1 VPDANDTGKPVR
13 HFNTSR
19 SLKAVNDTSTIDFM
33 FIPDFDPDTKSSPV
47 EFRVPI
53 LPFTQA
59 SEAVKEELT
68 ESETPVRWIVITYC

>member
-1 VPDANDTGKPVR
+1 
-13 HFNTSR
+13 
-19 SLKAVNDTSTIDFM
+19 M

-68 ESETPVRWIVITYC
+68 EAETPVRLMLVIYGLECNC